1 MTVVEAA
8 SEGTSVITERQTAH
22 LQRVRGGDGRMRRT
36 VETARRDAQCAD
48 LYSQGWTHQRIAD
61 HMGFA
66 NSGVATK
73 AIQRAFKAVPA
84 ESVERLRQKHDRVL
98 NRLLTKAVE
107 IMERSHF
114 AHSQGRVVRAC
125 PGPGTHDGCT
135 ATNLWQSQGSIGDGC
150 PGIPVLDDGPKLQ
163 AITVARGLLERSAK
177 LHGLDAPVRTAIE
190 GDELVIRIKGV
201 DTDAV

>member
-1 MTVVEAA
+1 MMTT
-8 SEGTSVITERQTAH
+8 TSGDEKAVT
-22 LQRVRGGDGRMRRT
+22 LRVRGGDGRMRRT
-36 VETARRDAQCAD
+36 KANTERSSRACD
-48 LYSQGWTHQRIAD
+48 LYSQGWTFRRISD
-61 HMGFA
+61 ELGYGSPA
-66 NSGVATK
+66 NAKRDIERSLREILSAGVETL
-73 AIQRAFKAVPA
+73 RA
-84 ESVERLRQKHDRVL
+84 RQSYLLD
-98 NRLLTKAVE
+98 RLLGKAVE

-125 PGPGTHDGCT
+125 PGPGTHPGCT
-135 ATNLWQSQGSIGDGC
+135 ATNLYDSAAGRYDDGGC

>member
-1 MTVVEAA
+1 MTIVT
-8 SEGTSVITERQTAH
+8 TSDDGNKAVT
-22 LQRVRGGDGRMRRT
+22 LRVRGGDGRMRRT
-36 VETARRDAQCAD
+36 KANVERSSKACD
-48 LYSQGWTHQRIAD
+48 LYSQGWTFQRIAD
-61 HMGFA
+61 ELGYSSRA
-66 NSGVATK
+66 NAKRDVEKALREIVAAGVETL
-73 AIQRAFKAVPA
+73 RA
-84 ESVERLRQKHDRVL
+84 RQSYLLD
-98 NRLLTKAVE
+98 RLLGKAVE

-125 PGPGTHDGCT
+125 PGPNTHDGCT
-135 ATNLWQSQGSIGDGC
+135 ATSVWDSAGGWSDGGC

-201 DTDAV
+201 DTDSV

>member
-1 MTVVEAA
+1 MTVPTTAG
-8 SEGTSVITERQTAH
+8 EGHKAVT
-22 LQRVRGGDGRMRRT
+22 LRVRGGDGRMRRSNANA
-36 VETARRDAQCAD
+36 ERAAKACE
-48 LYSQGWTHQRIAD
+48 LYSQGWTFQRIAD
-61 HMGFA
+61 HLGYA
-66 NSGVATK
+66 HRSNARREVEKVLKETQSAGVET
-73 AIQRAFKAVPA
+73 
-84 ESVERLRQKHDRVL
+84 LRHKQGAMLD
-98 NRLLTKAVE
+98 RLLTKAVE

-125 PGPGTHDGCT
+125 PGPGTHDGCS
-135 ATNLWQSQGSIGDGC
+135 AANIYDSVGC

-177 LHGLDAPVRTAIE
+177 LHGLDAPVRTSIE

>member
-1 MTVVEAA
+1 MTIP
-8 SEGTSVITERQTAH
+8 TTANH
-22 LQRVRGGDGRMRRT
+22 DGKAVTLRVRGGDGRMRRT
-36 VETARRDAQCAD
+36 KANVERTSRACELYSIGRTFQQISDELGYGSRANAQRDVQRALKETLAAGVETLRARQSYLLD
-48 LYSQGWTHQRIAD
+48 
-61 HMGFA
+61 
-66 NSGVATK
+66 
-73 AIQRAFKAVPA
+73 
-84 ESVERLRQKHDRVL
+84 
-98 NRLLTKAVE
+98 RLLGKAVE

-135 ATNLWQSQGSIGDGC
+135 ATNLYDSAAGRYDDGC

-163 AITVARGLLERSAK
+163 AIAVARGLLERSAK